1 MGGLL
6 LFGQYFQSMDL
17 VSCLTPT
24 YNRRA
29 FFPRAIK
36 CFLAQDYPNL
46 EWIILDDG
54 QEPIQD
60 LLPDDPR
67 IKYHRVEGR
76 QLHGEKMNQCFN
88 LSQGEIGIV
97 LDDDDW
103 YPANRISRQVAPFV
117 DPAIEITGSST
128 IYYYEHGTEKVWQ
141 YRSPASVA
149 WMASIAVR
157 KSAWARLKFDNIQAG
172 ADYNILRQIPIEA
185 RFDLA
190 DPALVVAAI
199 HPNNACKK
207 HISAEY
213 TPVPWDT
220 VKGFLNVE

>member
-1 MGGLL
+1 M
-6 LFGQYFQSMDL
+6 L

-36 CFLAQDYPNL
+36 CFLAQDYPDL

-60 LLPDDPR
+60 LLPPDPR
-67 IKYHRVEGR
+67 IKYFHQDARE
-76 QLHGEKMNQCFN
+76 LHGAKMNRCFE
-88 LSQGEIGIV
+88 LSQGEVGIV
-97 LDDDDW
+97 FDDDDW
-103 YPANRISRQVAPFV
+103 YPANRISRQVAAFA

-128 IYYYEHGTEKVWQ
+128 IYYYEHGAEKVWQ
-141 YRSPASVA
+141 YRSPTSIA

-157 KSAWARLKFDNIQAG
+157 KKAWERLRFDNIQAG
-172 ADYNILRQIPIEA
+172 ADYNIQRQVPA
-185 RFDLA
+185 TAKVDLA

-199 HPNNACKK
+199 HPANACKK
-207 HISAEY
+207 HLSAEY
-213 TPVPWDT
+213 TPVSWDT
-220 VKGFLNVE
+220 VKGFLNE